1 MTLPPGAN
9 NNINNNTNTNKSSLT
24 PTGTTKTG
32 GYYHTR
38 KHSQTAPGSF
48 EAVLPSTSASNLPH
62 IATMAATSPPPPR
75 EQLSASHIAAQAA
88 VMHHQ
93 NRDQTSHQLQ
103 LPSQQQ
109 HSNRQRSQTAPAQPV
124 DDAPPLPQNHHK
136 RTSGGPLSPPMLSLT
151 EASAPRDT
159 GFSGGY
165 HYTSAAQTAANMVFP
180 RVAASQPPAPQIQMP
195 PPPPPP
201 PPMPIRVDKP
211 KVKLFSRP
219 GKIYTKGESKEKPQP
234 SPNKIGT
241 ALSNLQRGNFSTT
254 SLESSAASFYSLGN
268 ASAATIR
275 ATDTPSEEKN
285 KEKRHYFLSRPKH
298 KAKDNEE
305 YNLPL
310 SSAKSNSR
318 PTDPS
323 APSSLY
329 NFNIPASP
337 ASGSTSFKSMSGLD
351 LRHGGRALREK
362 RKEEESSL
370 GPSEWSGPGSV
381 GNSAQQSSLYLHEP
395 VDSGKLGLNSIAL
408 DDAWPY
414 LKAKLL
420 VVFEG
425 EDLRLPIEDL
435 NRVVTMHI
443 QYTVNKGQ
451 PSIIIDDVRDLLGT
465 GFAYLDTA
473 LRRTPEEK
481 LIPAL
486 VELWVF
492 TFTIILPYMQA
503 VFLPLDLEF
512 SGVGSMTAERAR
524 DFWGGVRARSGSQS
538 QAEIVP
544 ISSVLDVRRMV
555 LSSFRDSVIL
565 PRYDTLKAM
574 FSRLSLEFLPQ
585 SLASMALASPM
596 PIPKQQESGMSGN
609 SMFSSASSLYLGTSP
624 DGSYGARPGTAMSL
638 DPSMASYNST
648 GSTLLGDM
656 SSVAGGS
663 SVSRSRAISNVSH
676 SSADGLLRPFTPSRA
691 GSSSN
696 TNNNNNNTTQEQN
709 VENSK
714 QVTEM
719 VGRMLQCMSVLS
731 GVDGVGG
738 GGGHGG
744 DDHDE
749 DSRVA
754 ELCRLLKL
762 NWLGR
767 GRTGRNRRGLVGGRV
782 RRGPGDLSA
791 AVGGGGGLFGTG
803 TVREELS
810 VP

>member
-1 MTLPPGAN
+1 
-9 NNINNNTNTNKSSLT
+9 
-24 PTGTTKTG
+24 
-32 GYYHTR
+32 
-38 KHSQTAPGSF
+38 
-48 EAVLPSTSASNLPH
+48 
-62 IATMAATSPPPPR
+62 
-75 EQLSASHIAAQAA
+75 
-88 VMHHQ
+88 
-93 NRDQTSHQLQ
+93 
-103 LPSQQQ
+103 
-109 HSNRQRSQTAPAQPV
+109 
-124 DDAPPLPQNHHK
+124 
-136 RTSGGPLSPPMLSLT
+136 MLSLT

-159 GFSGGY
+159 GFSGGF
-165 HYTSAAQTAANMVFP
+165 HHTSAAQAAASIVFP
-180 RVAASQPPAPQIQMP
+180 RSAPQQPAPQIQVP

-201 PPMPIRVDKP
+201 APPMPVRQEKS

-219 GKIYTKGESKEKPQP
+219 GKIYTKGDSKEKPQP
-234 SPNKIGT
+234 SPGKIGT

-254 SLESSAASFYSLGN
+254 SLESSNASFYSLGN

-275 ATDTPSEEKN
+275 PNETPIEEKN

-298 KAKDNEE
+298 KGKDNDE

-351 LRHGGRALREK
+351 LRHGGRAFREK
-362 RKEEESSL
+362 RREDDASL
-370 GPSEWSGPGSV
+370 APPEWSGPGSL

-443 QYTVNKGQ
+443 QYTLAKGQ
-451 PSIIIDDVRDLLGT
+451 PSIIIDDLRDLLGT

-492 TFTIILPYMQA
+492 TFTTILPYMQA

-512 SGVGSMTAERAR
+512 SGAGSLMTAERAR

-544 ISSVLDVRRMV
+544 ISSVLNVRRMV
-555 LSSFRDSVIL
+555 LTSFRDSVIL

-596 PIPKQQESGMSGN
+596 PIPKQQDSGMSGN
-609 SMFSSASSLYLGTSP
+609 TMFSASSLHLGTSP

-656 SSVAGGS
+656 TSMGS
-663 SVSRSRAISNVSH
+663 SVSRSRGLSNVSH
-676 SSADGLLRPFTPSRA
+676 GSADGLLRPFTPNRT
-691 GSSSN
+691 GSNNSN
-696 TNNNNNNTTQEQN
+696 SNSNNNNNTIQEQN

-731 GVDGVGG
+731 GMDGVGG
-738 GGGHGG
+738 GGAGVGAGPGG
-744 DDHDE
+744 DDQ

-791 AVGGGGGLFGTG
+791 AVGGGGGMFGTG